1 MPRRWSLLLFAVVLA
16 GVTTTSSVA
25 QGRRVGVVRAV
36 RAWRQVIAADTFAP
50 HMRRRALWS
59 RPVLRQ
65 LWRLSRCQALDV
77 APRAARVR
85 GVGGDGV
92 EHTLGLGVVPPG
104 LRGMGNKTI
113 PERRAVILT
122 RRKPGEHAIATGLP
136 TSGAPPR
143 VWLAR

>member
-1 MPRRWSLLLFAVVLA
+1 MPRRWSHLLFALTLA
-16 GVTTTSSVA
+16 GATATSSVA
-25 QGRRVGVVRAV
+25 QGRGVGVVRAV
-36 RAWRQVIAADTFAP
+36 RAWRQVIAGDTFAP

-77 APRAARVR
+77 ATRGARVR
-85 GVGGDGV
+85 GTHRDGV
-92 EHTLGLGVVPPG
+92 EWTLGLGVVPPG

-122 RRKPGEHAIATGLP
+122 RRRPGEHAIATGLP

-143 VWLAR
+143 VWLVR